1 MAMVARGSLQIGSSA
16 GTGPMAPL
24 RALVNRV
31 LGLHELDALY
41 DTVPHGLD
49 PCSFLAVARDRLGLD
64 CELLGASL
72 EQIPAEGPLV
82 IVCNHPFGGADGLL
96 LTELLLRRRPD
107 LRVLANGELG
117 RIAELQPLL
126 LPLDILSPGPR
137 AAATNRSSLRA
148 ALRWLGAGGAVLLF
162 PAGEVAHVRIHGRIT
177 DRRWHPVAGWLVRRT
192 GAAVVPACF
201 EGRNPWWFQAA
212 GWLHPR
218 LRSALLPR
226 VLLTH
231 RGERFRLH
239 LGARIPS
246 SRIDKLACEQSI
258 SNFLRALTLNLP
270 ARGQRSADRVAAPA
284 PLSPLPEPVAAHL
297 LHAEI
302 EALGPEHRLLKNR
315 SLHVYLARAAEIPW
329 VLREI
334 GRLREM
340 TFRHVGEGTGRAL
353 DLDRFDEDYRHLF
366 IWDSGAQRVV
376 GAYRLGLVDELLT
389 LRGRSGL
396 YTHSLFRYSDGL
408 LQDIG
413 PAVELGRSFI
423 IPEYQRSFAPLL
435 LLWRGI
441 GTFMAQHPHYRCLF
455 GPVSISADYR
465 PELRRC
471 MVRYLR
477 RHAYDRRLAK
487 RVRPRRP
494 YRSWPLPG
502 NDEPLWREVRSVSD
516 IDLFSNLLSVGDREG
531 RGIPVLLRHYL
542 KLGGRVIGF
551 NVDRDFRD
559 ALDGLIVVDLLQ
571 TDDASLQRYM
581 GAEGAAAWRAF
592 HGQGPARDSAETDKR
607 IA

>member
-1 MAMVARGSLQIGSSA
+1 MAMVARVSLQIGSSA

-49 PCSFLAVARDRLGLD
+49 PGSFLAVARDRLGLD

-96 LTELLLRRRPD
+96 LTELLL
-107 LRVLANGELG
+107 
-117 RIAELQPLL
+117 
-126 LPLDILSPGPR
+126 
-137 AAATNRSSLRA
+137 
-148 ALRWLGAGGAVLLF
+148 
-162 PAGEVAHVRIHGRIT
+162 
-177 DRRWHPVAGWLVRRT
+177 
-192 GAAVVPACF
+192 
-201 EGRNPWWFQAA
+201 
-212 GWLHPR
+212 
-218 LRSALLPR
+218 
-226 VLLTH
+226 TH

-239 LGARIPS
+239 LGTRIPS

-270 ARGQRSADRVAAPA
+270 ARGQRSADRVAAAA
-284 PLSPLPEPVAAHL
+284 PLSPLTEPVAAHL

-302 EALGPEHRLLKNR
+302 DALGPEHRLLKNR

-334 GRLREM
+334 GRLREL

-376 GAYRLGLVDELLT
+376 GAYRLGLVDELLA

-423 IPEYQRSFAPLL
+423 IPE
-435 LLWRGI
+435 
-441 GTFMAQHPHYRCLF
+441 
-455 GPVSISADYR
+455 ISA
-465 PELRRC
+465 
-471 MVRYLR
+471 
-477 RHAYDRRLAK
+477 ASRLCCCCGGASGLSW
-487 RVRPRRP
+487 
-494 YRSWPLPG
+494 RSIRTTAVCSG
-502 NDEPLWREVRSVSD
+502 RSASAPTT
-516 IDLFSNLLSVGDREG
+516 DLNC
-531 RGIPVLLRHYL
+531 
-542 KLGGRVIGF
+542 
-551 NVDRDFRD
+551 
-559 ALDGLIVVDLLQ
+559 
-571 TDDASLQRYM
+571 
-581 GAEGAAAWRAF
+581 GAAWCVTCVAMPTTAAWRNASDLAVPTEA
-592 HGQGPARDSAETDKR
+592 GLCPVTTSLCGARSEACR
-607 IA
+607 ISTCFPIC